1 MLSMEAQFCST
12 TTAHNSNGW
21 VRTSCGTQERPRGLH
36 AALRFSGNQAG
47 PLVQPEPL
55 KVLSEAR
62 AHQEL
67 FVRLR
72 LE

>member
-1 MLSMEAQFCST
+1 MGNECSQWWLSSAAPLLPIIVMV
-12 TTAHNSNGW
+12 G
-21 VRTSCGTQERPRGLH
+21 CGPQERPRGLH
-36 AALRFSGNQAG
+36 AAFRFSGNQAG

-67 FVRLR
+67 FVRMR